1 LKQFQPNTKQHSA
14 IQTES
19 VQTEER
25 ADMQKTK
32 ARILVVEDD
41 RAILDGLLDVLVFN
55 GHDPIGIEDGAE
67 GLETALREK
76 FDLLILDVML
86 PQVDGF
92 TICSQVRKA
101 KPAQGIIIMTAKGS
115 EDDIVQGFKAGAD
128 DYICKP
134 FSLRELMVRVEA
146 VLRRSGKLTG
156 DEQLD
161 VRGIHFDGT
170 NLTASTGDD
179 SVEITRREMDIMVY
193 LYRHLDRIVSKKDLL
208 RDVWNYAD
216 ADIETRTVDIHILK
230 LRKKIASLIGENHLI
245 GTVRGEG
252 YRLEPDA

>member
-1 LKQFQPNTKQHSA
+1 MHT
-14 IQTES
+14 
-19 VQTEER
+19 
-25 ADMQKTK
+25 TK

-55 GHDPIGIEDGAE
+55 GYEPVGIEDGAT

-76 FDLLILDVML
+76 FDLLVLDVML
-86 PQVDGF
+86 PHVDGF
-92 TICSQVRKA
+92 TICSQIRKT
-101 KPAQGIIIMTAKGS
+101 KPAQAIIIMTAKGS
-115 EDDIVQGFKAGAD
+115 EDDIVTGFKAGAD

-156 DEQLD
+156 DEQLSLA
-161 VRGIHFDGT
+161 GIHFDGT
-170 NLTASTGDD
+170 NLTASTGDTTL
-179 SVEITRREMDIMVY
+179 EITRREMDIMMY
-193 LYRHLDRIVSKKDLL
+193 LHRQRGRIVSKKDLL

-230 LRKKIASLIGENHLI
+230 LRKKIASLIGDNHLI

-252 YRLEPDA
+252 YRLELDV

>member
-1 LKQFQPNTKQHSA
+1 
-14 IQTES
+14 
-19 VQTEER
+19 
-25 ADMQKTK
+25 MYKTK

-55 GHDPIGIEDGAE
+55 GYEPVGIEDGAA
-67 GLETALREK
+67 GLETALRDK
-76 FDLLILDVML
+76 FDLLVLDVML
-86 PQVDGF
+86 PHVDGF
-92 TICSQVRKA
+92 TICTQVRRA
-101 KPAQGIIIMTAKGS
+101 KPSQGIIIMTAKGS
-115 EDDIVQGFKAGAD
+115 EDDIVNGFKAGAD

-156 DEQLD
+156 DEQLSLH
-161 VRGIHFDGT
+161 GIHFDGT
-170 NLTASTGDD
+170 NLTASAADTTL
-179 SVEITRREMDIMVY
+179 EITRREMDIMLY
-193 LYRHLDRIVSKKDLL
+193 LHRHRDRIVSKKDLL

-230 LRKKIASLIGENHLI
+230 LRKKIAALIGDNHLI

-252 YRLEPDA
+252 YRLELDG